1 VRINTIGTPLVTRPD
16 SPLHVGET
24 RAVTPAQA
32 RAPGAG
38 ESLPAPLP
46 APERS
51 PGAVV
56 PVQADRRQQVRRG
69 EERRTRQV
77 AVLIDTRV
85 AERRAVRRRAQDEA
99 PPSIDIEA

>member
-16 SPLHVGET
+16 SSLQVGET
-24 RAVTPAQA
+24 PAVTPVQA
-32 RAPGAG
+32 RSPRTG
-38 ESLPAPLP
+38 ESSPAPLP
-46 APERS
+46 APERAPVATVS
-51 PGAVV
+51 
-56 PVQADRRQQVRRG
+56 VQAERRQQVRRG
-69 EERRTRQV
+69 EERRTRQL

>member
-16 SPLHVGET
+16 SPLQVEQT
-24 RAVTPAQA
+24 RAVTPVQA
-32 RAPGAG
+32 RSPGTG
-38 ESLPAPLP
+38 ESSPAPLP
-46 APERS
+46 ERAPVA
-51 PGAVV
+51 AVA
-56 PVQADRRQQVRRG
+56 VQAERRQQVRRG

-85 AERRAVRRRAQDEA
+85 AERRAARRRAQDDA